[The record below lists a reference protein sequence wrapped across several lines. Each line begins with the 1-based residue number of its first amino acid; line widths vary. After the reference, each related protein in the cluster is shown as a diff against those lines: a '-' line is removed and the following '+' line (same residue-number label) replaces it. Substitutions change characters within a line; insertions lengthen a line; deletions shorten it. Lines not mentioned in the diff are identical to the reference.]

1 MIDMPLSRIQD
12 ILRCP
17 KCFGELETDRTGSF
31 LNCKRD
37 PLHSYPIMARIPG
50 FVKHEEISSEDAHWV
65 FEYDET
71 AEEYDK
77 AVNLYSEWLGV
88 DMKKEALKVLR
99 EVPVKPS
106 SRILDM
112 STGTGNII
120 FLLRELHQETDCEFV
135 GTDLSMGM
143 LRVAQR
149 KFSEARMAVPLLH
162 TQVMELPFDDD
173 SFDVVTHAGGINTF
187 SDIPAAIREWVR
199 VLKPNGFML
208 IGDEGI
214 SPALRKTRRGGRNHE
229 QEQAFR
235 VATAYGVSST
245 ACEKHQSAMV
255 GEGHLLQNNMPEA
268 IRRRVERRSPNK
280 GVVYRRDIGLR
291 EPHRRIRMTHT
302 KVARLRRYT
311 IPKHIKD

>member
-17 KCFGELETDRTGSF
+17 KCFGKLETDRTDSHYT
-31 LNCKRD
+31 CQSD
-37 PLHSYPIMARIPG
+37 TSHSYPIIDGIPG
-50 FVKHEEISSEDAHWV
+50 FVKHDEISLEDAHWV
-65 FEYDET
+65 FEYDES

-77 AVNLYSEWLGV
+77 AVKLYSEWLGV
-88 DMKKEALKVLR
+88 DMKDEALKVLK

-120 FLLRELHQETDCEFV
+120 FLLRELHPETDCEFV
-135 GTDLSMGM
+135 GTDLSIGM

-149 KFSEARMAVPLLH
+149 KFSEAHMVVPLLH

-187 SDIPAAIREWVR
+187 SDIPASLREWVR

-214 SPALRKTRRGGRNHE
+214 SPALRKTRRGAEIMNKNKLFGLQPPMEYLPPHVKNISLRWWARDTFYKITCQKLSEEELRDVHPIKVW
-229 QEQAFR
+229 F
-235 VATAYGVSST
+235 TA
-245 ACEKHQSAMV
+245 E
-255 GEGHLLQNNMPEA
+255 
-268 IRRRVERRSPNK
+268 I
-280 GVVYRRDIGLR
+280 
-291 EPHRRIRMTHT
+291 
-302 KVARLRRYT
+302 
-311 IPKHIKD
+311 